1 MRVLRE
7 WLYNFVNL
15 KRSFFSLCQ
24 IIKIPKNGVT
34 MFFSPDN
41 NNTHPHTPRH
51 SQNTSTDRSPSLKM
65 LNYIFKLQQLD
76 IICLLKR
83 AGSSWVSI
91 YTQTHTHTHP
101 YIFTHTNIACQL
113 PRHWHDWDLQ
123 QVNIWDFFAFSL
135 SQTTSDLLVLFGHI
149 ILRIIATLQQI
160 FTYTAS
166 TLAIYKNKR
175 QLIQQHSMAT
185 SLFMN
190 CMITERRLNWSG
202 PRRSNR

>member
-1 MRVLRE
+1 MHTIVVKLVSPKCKFWATKTALVHYFCCFFNEVLNVCFERMVVQ
-7 WLYNFVNL
+7 F
-15 KRSFFSLCQ
+15 CQ
-24 IIKIPKNGVT
+24 PKEIIFLFMLNNKNPQKWSYHV
-34 MFFSPDN
+34 FSPDN

-65 LNYIFKLQQLD
+65 LNYIFKPQQLD

-123 QVNIWDFFAFSL
+123 QVNIWDFFAFSF
-135 SQTTSDLLVLFGHI
+135 SQTTSFGAFRSHNI
-149 ILRIIATLQQI
+149 KNHSNMT
-160 FTYTAS
+160 TN
-166 TLAIYKNKR
+166 IY
-175 QLIQQHSMAT
+175 LY
-185 SLFMN
+185 
-190 CMITERRLNWSG
+190 C
-202 PRRSNR
+202 